1 MKSSVI
7 MEWQK
12 TVTYQAKT
20 TKILTFKSV
29 GSKDVTLNCVPY
41 HFSSWSVCPWNF
53 LDTTIT
59 LHISNST
66 LWRLVIKIL
75 YSQPKALIIIKIHF
89 IRTFIIQLTWCLH
102 LYQQLSFL
110 KHAGSWKHCVY
121 QSQSSY
127 FLISFSFYYA
137 IANIMCDYVKP

>member
-1 MKSSVI
+1 MAKNCNISS
-7 MEWQK
+7 
-12 TVTYQAKT
+12 KT

-89 IRTFIIQLTWCLH
+89 IHTFIIQLTTPVSATFLLEACWILETLCLSVSK
-102 LYQQLSFL
+102 QLFSDFVFIL
-110 KHAGSWKHCVY
+110 LRN
-121 QSQSSY
+121 SQ
-127 FLISFSFYYA
+127 YYVWL
-137 IANIMCDYVKP
+137 C